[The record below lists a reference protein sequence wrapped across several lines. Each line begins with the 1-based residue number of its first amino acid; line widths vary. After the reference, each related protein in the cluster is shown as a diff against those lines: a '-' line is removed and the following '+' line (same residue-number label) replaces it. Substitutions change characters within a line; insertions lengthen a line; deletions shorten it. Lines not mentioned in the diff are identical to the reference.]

1 MTSQYW
7 HENIN
12 LEDVKIGELA
22 FQDASKYALITS
34 ATYNDFTRMVE
45 SNWSYTD
52 VSDLTSLKKYTCVS
66 TTQEPFQN
74 SRCVSDF
81 FLGFC
86 NLCNIALLLNREYK
100 ECALLRA
107 LLSKFLFYY
116 ESVACLHSYILVRQI

>member
-74 SRCVSDF
+74 SRCVLDIFS
-81 FLGFC
+81 GIC
-86 NLCNIALLLNREYK
+86 TIVLLYL
-100 ECALLRA
+100 
-107 LLSKFLFYY
+107 
-116 ESVACLHSYILVRQI
+116 